1 MTQGEWA
8 LAVETAR
15 VGAARSQVL
24 SDAFNRSQIGRAVIE
39 TKFSSYATH
48 KILTGFAVG
57 ECDWPVT
64 REVQPFESAQRRRC
78 GREQVSQ
85 LFTPKQK
92 NALMSKL
99 VFARKAAYD

>member
-1 MTQGEWA
+1 MPQGKRA
-8 LAVETAR
+8 LAMETAS

-24 SDAFNRSQIGRAVIE
+24 GDAFNRSQIGRAVIE
-39 TKFSSYATH
+39 AKFSSYATH
-48 KILTGFAVG
+48 KVLTGFAVG

-64 REVQPFESAQRRRC
+64 REVQPFGSAQRRRC
-78 GREQVSQ
+78 GRVSQ

-99 VFARKAAYD
+99 VVVEKAGYD